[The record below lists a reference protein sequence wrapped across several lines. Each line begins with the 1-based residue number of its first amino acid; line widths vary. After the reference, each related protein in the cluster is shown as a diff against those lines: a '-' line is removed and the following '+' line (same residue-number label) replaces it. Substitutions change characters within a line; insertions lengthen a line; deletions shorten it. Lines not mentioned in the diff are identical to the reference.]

1 MKAVILAAGEGTRLR
16 PFTETMPKVMLP
28 VANKPIIQ
36 YLIEAVIDSGIEE
49 IIIVVG
55 YKKEIILKYFEDY
68 EGIKINYV
76 LQKNQLGTAH
86 ALMQA
91 KDMVIDDFIV
101 LAGDNIV
108 DYSSINKILKIDSEY
123 AALIKEHKHP
133 SKYGAVSVDKKIL
146 KGIVEK
152 PDTEAHSLISTGVY
166 KLPKKVF
173 TTIEKIASEGEYS
186 LSTLINQLIKQGKKI
201 PAIKADLWM
210 DIVYPWDIIY
220 INETILVNQPYSIG
234 GFVEKGATLKGS
246 VAIGNGSRI
255 YAGSYIVGPVNIGE
269 NCEIGPNSCIY
280 PCTTIGNN
288 TSIYSNTEIRNSVI
302 MNDVHIGSSS
312 YIEQSIIGRGTII
325 KNNFS
330 TISGENLIKIEED
343 CKTLDQM
350 GAMIGEDCN
359 IGSHVVL
366 GPGIIVGRKCSIAP
380 LNQISANLPSESK
393 VM

>member
-36 YLIEAVIDSGIEE
+36 YLIEAIINSGIEE

-68 EGIKINYV
+68 EEVKINYV
-76 LQKNQLGTAH
+76 VQKNQLGTAH

-91 KDMVIDDFIV
+91 KDMVTDDFIV

-108 DYSSINKILKIDSEY
+108 DHSSINKILKIDSEY
-123 AALIKEHKHP
+123 AVLTKEHGDP
-133 SKYGAVSVDKKIL
+133 SKYGAVSLDKNFL

-152 PDTEAHSLISTGVY
+152 PNVEDHSLISTGVY
-166 KLPKKVF
+166 KLPKGVF

-186 LSTLINQLIKQGKKI
+186 LSTSINQLIKQGVKI
-201 PAIKADLWM
+201 AAVKADLWM

-220 INETILVNQPYSIG
+220 TNETILGNQPHSIG
-234 GFVEKGATLKGS
+234 GYIEKGVTLRGS
-246 VAIGNGSRI
+246 VAIGKGSRI
-255 YAGSYIVGPVNIGE
+255 YGGSYIVGPVNIGE

-280 PCTTIGNN
+280 PCTTIGDN

-343 CKTLDQM
+343 YKSIDHI
-350 GAMIGEDCN
+350 GAMIGQDCD

-380 LNQISANLPSESK
+380 LNHIFKNLPSESQ

>member
-28 VANKPIIQ
+28 VANKPILQ
-36 YLIEAVIDSGIEE
+36 YLIEALINSGIEE
-49 IIIVVG
+49 IIVVVG

-68 EGIKINYV
+68 EGIRINYV
-76 LQKNQLGTAH
+76 VQKSQLGTAH

-123 AALIKEHKHP
+123 AILIKDHSQT
-133 SKYGAVSVDKKIL
+133 SKYGAVAVDKNYL
-146 KGIVEK
+146 KEIVEK
-152 PDTEAHSLISTGVY
+152 PDIEEHSLISTGVY
-166 KLPKKVF
+166 KLPVKVF
-173 TTIEKIASEGEYS
+173 KTIEKIASEGEYS
-186 LSTLINQLIKQGKKI
+186 LSTLINQLIMQGNKI
-201 PAIKADLWM
+201 PAVKADLWM
-210 DIVYPWDIIY
+210 DIVYPWDIIE
-220 INETILVNQPYSIG
+220 INETILSNQLHSIG
-234 GFVEKGATLKGS
+234 GFVEKGVTLRGS
-246 VAIGNGSRI
+246 VAIGKGSRI

-288 TSIYSNTEIRNSVI
+288 TNIYSNTEIRNSVI

-312 YIEQSIIGRGTII
+312 FIEQSIIGQGTII

-330 TISGENLIKIEED
+330 TISGKNLIKIEGD

-350 GAMIGEDCN
+350 GAMVGEDCN

-366 GPGIIVGRKCSIAP
+366 GPGIIIGRKCSIAP
-380 LNQISANLPSESK
+380 LNQISTNLPSESK